1 MRNGGKG
8 GKFYET
14 GWIVQREREREE
26 QGETQKK
33 GRRGEEWSEGK
44 ERSGKVSIG
53 NRY

>member
-8 GKFYET
+8 RKSYVT
-14 GWIVQREREREE
+14 GCIVQREREE